1 MRLVRL
7 AEDREVA
14 SFADRARRAF
24 AENDKM
30 QSFADGNE
38 IKSDSLL
45 ALRWNDYTVCV
56 LRVETEPLLF
66 DTAALITA
74 RQGALLMDDPPEE
87 PF

>member
-56 LRVETEPLLF
+56 LRIETEPLLF
-66 DTAALITA
+66 DAGCLETERVA
-74 RQGALLMDDPPEE
+74 GNLLDDPPEE